1 MQVRNPSPTCAH
13 FYDREK
19 TGGKK
24 EEDPTEYISKTTKRG
39 PLPENWLEETQ
50 QKDKDNWGDV
60 MCSYKLVKVEFKYWG
75 IQRKMENWILDL
87 ALRKTILKVSH
98 LCCQF

>member
-1 MQVRNPSPTCAH
+1 MILIL
-13 FYDREK
+13 REK
-19 TGGKK
+19 TGGRK
-24 EEDPTEYISKTTKRG
+24 EEDPTEYVSQTTLRG

-50 QKDKDNWGDV
+50 RKDANSWGDV

-87 ALRKTILKVSH
+87 ALRKTILKVY
-98 LCCQF
+98 LG